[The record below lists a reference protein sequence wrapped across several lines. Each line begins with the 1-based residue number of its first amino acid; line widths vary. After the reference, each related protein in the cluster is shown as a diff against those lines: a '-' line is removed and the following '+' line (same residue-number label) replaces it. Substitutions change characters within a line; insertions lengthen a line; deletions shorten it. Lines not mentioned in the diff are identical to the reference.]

1 VPSID
6 TVEGADTPENPEP
19 SLAEARSFSGRR
31 LIEFLIV
38 IAAIIAFAAHVHALS
53 TLVVVAAIAAMII
66 LHEFGHYITAR
77 VSGMKVS
84 EFFIGFGPRIWSFKV
99 GEVEY
104 GIKALIV
111 GGYVR
116 IAGMT
121 NVEEVPPEDEER
133 TYRQSTFPRR
143 ILVSVAGSLMH
154 FIMAF
159 AILWV
164 LLSGV
169 GFAVSNGGTYI
180 ASVAKA
186 PHVVSPASQAGIPA
200 GSTVLVA
207 NGIRHPSTTTFGK
220 IIEKSANKPVHLTL
234 RVGSKV
240 LYRTVVPVSAS
251 VLARTDP
258 VYKSLHGSGVI
269 GVTIESTSKTVT
281 DSFIAGAGH
290 AVTGLGSYAW
300 SSVSGILS
308 HFSPHGIATYAQ
320 EVAHPSSSPTSARSQ
335 SRFESP
341 VGIVYLANDAVRA
354 GIAAV
359 LELLF
364 LINVFVGVF
373 NLFPFLPLDG
383 GHVVIAIYERIRSRK
398 NRRYHA
404 DVMKLMPV
412 TYAVLAIILLIGVT
426 SLYLDITHPI
436 FNPFG

>member
-1 VPSID
+1 MPSID
-6 TVEGADTPENPEP
+6 TVDGADTSENPEP

-77 VSGMKVS
+77 LSGMKVT

-99 GEVEY
+99 GGIEY

-121 NVEEVPPEDEER
+121 NVEEVPPQDEAR

-186 PHVVSPASQAGIPA
+186 PHVVSPAYQAH
-200 GSTVLVA
+200 
-207 NGIRHPSTTTFGK
+207 IRP
-220 IIEKSANKPVHLTL
+220 
-234 RVGSKV
+234 
-240 LYRTVVPVSAS
+240 
-251 VLARTDP
+251 DP
-258 VYKSLHGSGVI
+258 LCW
-269 GVTIESTSKTVT
+269 
-281 DSFIAGAGH
+281 
-290 AVTGLGSYAW
+290 L
-300 SSVSGILS
+300 
-308 HFSPHGIATYAQ
+308 
-320 EVAHPSSSPTSARSQ
+320 
-335 SRFESP
+335 
-341 VGIVYLANDAVRA
+341 
-354 GIAAV
+354 
-359 LELLF
+359 
-364 LINVFVGVF
+364 
-373 NLFPFLPLDG
+373 
-383 GHVVIAIYERIRSRK
+383 
-398 NRRYHA
+398 
-404 DVMKLMPV
+404 
-412 TYAVLAIILLIGVT
+412 
-426 SLYLDITHPI
+426 
-436 FNPFG
+436 

>member
-1 VPSID
+1 MPQ
-6 TVEGADTPENPEP
+6 NPEP
-19 SLAEARSFSGRR
+19 SLAEARAFSGRR

-38 IAAIIAFAAHVHALS
+38 IAAIIAFAAHIHALS

-77 VSGMKVS
+77 LSGMKVT

-99 GEVEY
+99 GGIEY

-121 NVEEVPPEDEER
+121 NVEEVPPEDEPR
-133 TYRQSTFPRR
+133 TYRQATFPRR

-169 GFAVSNGGTYI
+169 GFAVSAGGTYI

-186 PHVVSPASQAGIPA
+186 PHVASPALQAHIPA
-200 GSTVLVA
+200 GSVVLAA
-207 NGIRHPSTTTFGK
+207 NGVKHPNTNTFGK
-220 IIEKSANKPVHLTL
+220 IIETSVNKPVHLTL
-234 RVGSKV
+234 KVGQKIV
-240 LYRTVVPVSAS
+240 YRTVVPVSAS

-258 VYKSLHGSGVI
+258 VYRSLHGSGVI
-269 GVTIESTSKTVT
+269 GVTIESTTKTVT
-281 DSFIAGAGH
+281 DPLLTGAGR

-300 SSVSGILS
+300 TSVTGILS
-308 HFSPHGIATYAQ
+308 HFSPHGIATYAK
-320 EVAHPSSSPTSARSQ
+320 EVVHPSSSPTSARSQ

>member
-1 VPSID
+1 MPSID
-6 TVEGADTPENPEP
+6 TVDGADTSENPEP

-77 VSGMKVS
+77 LSGMKVT

-99 GEVEY
+99 GGIEY

-121 NVEEVPPEDEER
+121 NVEEVPPQDEAR

-186 PHVVSPASQAGIPA
+186 PHVVSPAYQAHIPA
-200 GSTVLVA
+200 GSTVLAV
-207 NGIRHPSTTTFGK
+207 NGIHHPSTSTFGK
-220 IIEKSANKPVHLTL
+220 IIETSANKPVHLTL

-269 GVTIESTSKTVT
+269 GVTIESTTKTVT
-281 DSFIAGAGH
+281 DSLVAGADH

-300 SSVSGILS
+300 SSVAGILS

-320 EVAHPSSSPTSARSQ
+320 EVVHPSSSPTSARSQ